1 MWKLLLDPA
10 IQAILFV
17 MALAGLGYVVYD
29 LYEDARDPAPAG
41 STLRRRPRAKA
52 RMPDGPTAPR
62 AGARETVFVEASV
75 EIWTD
80 NQGETRGRVKRGPC
94 RGMRLEDMT
103 REQCEAQNT
112 YCREHDYPAAV
123 GLEAYIR
130 RRFSG
135 RARNQTRVE
144 GAMTRTQAFAEL
156 GLSEG
161 ASEGD
166 IHAAYR
172 ALIKKH
178 HPDHGGS
185 HAKAARINQA
195 KDLLAG

>member
-1 MWKLLLDPA
+1 MWKFLLDPTV
-10 IQAILFV
+10 QAVLFV
-17 MALAGLGYVVYD
+17 VALAGLGYVVYD
-29 LYEDARDPAPAG
+29 LYEDTRDPTPAVG
-41 STLRRRPRAKA
+41 SVRRRPRAKA
-52 RMPDGPTAPR
+52 GKTESPAAPR
-62 AGARETVFVEASV
+62 EAAFVEPSV

-80 NQGETRGRVKRGPC
+80 NQGETRGRVRRGPC

-123 GLEAYIR
+123 ALEAYIR
-130 RRFSG
+130 QRFSG
-135 RARNQTRVE
+135 RARNQTRFE

-161 ASEGD
+161 ASDSD

-172 ALIKKH
+172 TLIKKH

-195 KDLLAG
+195 KDLLTG

>member
-1 MWKLLLDPA
+1 MWKFLLDPA
-10 IQAILFV
+10 IQTILCV
-17 MALAGLGYVVYD
+17 MALAGFGYVIYD
-29 LYEDARDPAPAG
+29 LYEDTRDPTPAV
-41 STLRRRPRAKA
+41 SSVRRRARAKTGKTESPGA
-52 RMPDGPTAPR
+52 AR
-62 AGARETVFVEASV
+62 AGPRETAFVEPSV

-80 NQGETRGRVKRGPC
+80 NQGETRGRVRRGPC
-94 RGMRLEDMT
+94 RGMRLEDLS
-103 REQCEAQNT
+103 RDECETQNT

-123 GLEAYIR
+123 ALEAYMR
-130 RRFSG
+130 QRFSG
-135 RARNQTRVE
+135 RARNQTRFE

-156 GLSEG
+156 GLNEG
-161 ASEGD
+161 ASESD
-166 IHAAYR
+166 VHAAYR

>member
-10 IQAILFV
+10 MQTILFLAAV
-17 MALAGLGYVVYD
+17 AGLGYVVYD
-29 LYEDARDPAPAG
+29 LYEDARDPTPAA
-41 STLRRRPRAKA
+41 TLRRRGRAKA
-52 RMPDGPTAPR
+52 RADAPAAPR
-62 AGARETVFVEASV
+62 AAVRETAFVEPSV

-80 NQGETRGRVKRGPC
+80 NQGETRGRVRRGPC
-94 RGMRLEDMT
+94 RGMRLEDMS
-103 REQCEAQNT
+103 REECETQNN

-123 GLEAYIR
+123 ALEAYIR

-135 RARNQTRVE
+135 RARNQT
-144 GAMTRTQAFAEL
+144 GAEASMTRTQAFREL

-161 ASEGD
+161 ASDSD

-172 ALIKKH
+172 TMIKKH

-195 KDLLAG
+195 KEVLAG

>member
-10 IQAILFV
+10 IQAVLFV
-17 MALAGLGYVVYD
+17 AALAGLGYVVYD
-29 LYEDARDPAPAG
+29 LYEDARDPAPAVSG
-41 STLRRRPRAKA
+41 LRRRARAKA
-52 RMPDGPTAPR
+52 RKADAPAPPR
-62 AGARETVFVEASV
+62 AAARETVFVEASV

-80 NQGETRGRVKRGPC
+80 NQGETRGRVRRGPC
-94 RGMRLEDMT
+94 RGMRLEDMS

-123 GLEAYIR
+123 ALEAHIR

-135 RARNQTRVE
+135 RPRNQTRIE

-161 ASEGD
+161 ASESD

-195 KDLLAG
+195 KEVLAG